1 MKSKID
7 YSLYLCTDRSIMS
20 DTSIEECV
28 EKSLKGG
35 VSVVQIREKDCP
47 GKEFLQI
54 AKSVKEITKRYNVP
68 LIINDRVDVAIAV
81 GADGVHVGQDDLP
94 CAIVRSM
101 VGEDMII
108 GVSASSLTEALKAQ
122 QDGADY
128 IGVGAMFATDTKTD
142 AKVVS
147 MEELDRIRREVSIPI
162 VVIGGINKTTLPDFI
177 GKGIDG
183 IAVVSAIVSQND
195 VESAAR
201 ELKSMFHIYNLKRR
215 RASQARRLLYFIYR
229 SMRFTFSR
237 AVAVFSVQHFYA
249 YLFTFQ
255 LFGTYIV
262 DFLFQRSERAQKQ
275 CEITDCLHKVEDYA
289 SYIDN

>member
-1 MKSKID
+1 
-7 YSLYLCTDRSIMS
+7 MS

-28 EKSLKGG
+28 EKSLRGG
-35 VSVVQIREKDCP
+35 VSVVQIREKDCS
-47 GKEFLQI
+47 GKEFLQL

-195 VESAAR
+195 VEGAAR
-201 ELKSMFHIYNLKRR
+201 ELKSMFHK
-215 RASQARRLLYFIYR
+215 
-229 SMRFTFSR
+229 
-237 AVAVFSVQHFYA
+237 
-249 YLFTFQ
+249 
-255 LFGTYIV
+255 
-262 DFLFQRSERAQKQ
+262 
-275 CEITDCLHKVEDYA
+275 
-289 SYIDN
+289 

>member
-20 DTSIEECV
+20 DASIEECV

-35 VSVVQIREKDCP
+35 VSVVQIREKDCS

-54 AKSVKEITKRYNVP
+54 AKSVKEITRRYGVP

-94 CAIVRSM
+94 CADVRSL

-195 VESAAR
+195 VEGAAR
-201 ELKSMFHIYNLKRR
+201 ELKSMFHK
-215 RASQARRLLYFIYR
+215 
-229 SMRFTFSR
+229 
-237 AVAVFSVQHFYA
+237 
-249 YLFTFQ
+249 
-255 LFGTYIV
+255 
-262 DFLFQRSERAQKQ
+262 
-275 CEITDCLHKVEDYA
+275 
-289 SYIDN
+289 

>member
-7 YSLYLCTDRSIMS
+7 YSLYLCTDRNIMS

-35 VSVVQIREKDCP
+35 VSVVQIREKDCS

-54 AKSVKEITKRYNVP
+54 AKSVKEITKRYDVP

-201 ELKSMFHIYNLKRR
+201 ELKSMFHK
-215 RASQARRLLYFIYR
+215 
-229 SMRFTFSR
+229 
-237 AVAVFSVQHFYA
+237 
-249 YLFTFQ
+249 
-255 LFGTYIV
+255 
-262 DFLFQRSERAQKQ
+262 
-275 CEITDCLHKVEDYA
+275 
-289 SYIDN
+289 

>member
-35 VSVVQIREKDCP
+35 VSVVQIREKDCS

-142 AKVVS
+142 AKVVT

-201 ELKSMFHIYNLKRR
+201 ELKSMFHK
-215 RASQARRLLYFIYR
+215 
-229 SMRFTFSR
+229 
-237 AVAVFSVQHFYA
+237 
-249 YLFTFQ
+249 
-255 LFGTYIV
+255 
-262 DFLFQRSERAQKQ
+262 
-275 CEITDCLHKVEDYA
+275 
-289 SYIDN
+289 

>member
-35 VSVVQIREKDCP
+35 VSVVQIREKDCS
-47 GKEFLQI
+47 GKEFLQL

-142 AKVVS
+142 AKVVT

-201 ELKSMFHIYNLKRR
+201 ELKSMFHK
-215 RASQARRLLYFIYR
+215 
-229 SMRFTFSR
+229 
-237 AVAVFSVQHFYA
+237 
-249 YLFTFQ
+249 
-255 LFGTYIV
+255 
-262 DFLFQRSERAQKQ
+262 
-275 CEITDCLHKVEDYA
+275 
-289 SYIDN
+289 

>member
-28 EKSLKGG
+28 EKSLRGG
-35 VSVVQIREKDCP
+35 VSVVQIREKDCS
-47 GKEFLQI
+47 GKEFLQL

-201 ELKSMFHIYNLKRR
+201 ELKSMFHK
-215 RASQARRLLYFIYR
+215 
-229 SMRFTFSR
+229 
-237 AVAVFSVQHFYA
+237 
-249 YLFTFQ
+249 
-255 LFGTYIV
+255 
-262 DFLFQRSERAQKQ
+262 
-275 CEITDCLHKVEDYA
+275 
-289 SYIDN
+289 

>member
-28 EKSLKGG
+28 EKSLRGG
-35 VSVVQIREKDCP
+35 VSVVQIREKDCS
-47 GKEFLQI
+47 GKEFLQL

-94 CAIVRSM
+94 CADVRSM

-142 AKVVS
+142 AKVVT

-195 VESAAR
+195 VEGAAR
-201 ELKSMFHIYNLKRR
+201 ELKSMFHK
-215 RASQARRLLYFIYR
+215 
-229 SMRFTFSR
+229 
-237 AVAVFSVQHFYA
+237 
-249 YLFTFQ
+249 
-255 LFGTYIV
+255 
-262 DFLFQRSERAQKQ
+262 
-275 CEITDCLHKVEDYA
+275 
-289 SYIDN
+289 

>member
-35 VSVVQIREKDCP
+35 VSVVQIREKDCS

-54 AKSVKEITKRYNVP
+54 AKSVKEITRRYDVP

-195 VESAAR
+195 VEGAAR
-201 ELKSMFHIYNLKRR
+201 ELKSMFHK
-215 RASQARRLLYFIYR
+215 
-229 SMRFTFSR
+229 
-237 AVAVFSVQHFYA
+237 
-249 YLFTFQ
+249 
-255 LFGTYIV
+255 
-262 DFLFQRSERAQKQ
+262 
-275 CEITDCLHKVEDYA
+275 
-289 SYIDN
+289 

>member
-28 EKSLKGG
+28 EKSLRGG
-35 VSVVQIREKDCP
+35 VSVVQIREKDCS
-47 GKEFLQI
+47 GKEFLQL

-195 VESAAR
+195 VEGAAR
-201 ELKSMFHIYNLKRR
+201 ELKSMFHK
-215 RASQARRLLYFIYR
+215 
-229 SMRFTFSR
+229 
-237 AVAVFSVQHFYA
+237 
-249 YLFTFQ
+249 
-255 LFGTYIV
+255 
-262 DFLFQRSERAQKQ
+262 
-275 CEITDCLHKVEDYA
+275 
-289 SYIDN
+289 

>member
-35 VSVVQIREKDCP
+35 VSVVQIREKDCS

-54 AKSVKEITKRYNVP
+54 AKSVKEITRRYDVP

-142 AKVVS
+142 AKVVT

-162 VVIGGINKTTLPDFI
+162 VVIGGLNKTTLPDFI

-201 ELKSMFHIYNLKRR
+201 ELKSMFHK
-215 RASQARRLLYFIYR
+215 
-229 SMRFTFSR
+229 
-237 AVAVFSVQHFYA
+237 
-249 YLFTFQ
+249 
-255 LFGTYIV
+255 
-262 DFLFQRSERAQKQ
+262 
-275 CEITDCLHKVEDYA
+275 
-289 SYIDN
+289 

>member
-20 DTSIEECV
+20 DASIEECV

-54 AKSVKEITKRYNVP
+54 AKSVKEITRRYGVP

-142 AKVVS
+142 AKVVT

-201 ELKSMFHIYNLKRR
+201 ELKSMFHK
-215 RASQARRLLYFIYR
+215 
-229 SMRFTFSR
+229 
-237 AVAVFSVQHFYA
+237 
-249 YLFTFQ
+249 
-255 LFGTYIV
+255 
-262 DFLFQRSERAQKQ
+262 
-275 CEITDCLHKVEDYA
+275 
-289 SYIDN
+289 

>member
-1 MKSKID
+1 M
-7 YSLYLCTDRSIMS
+7 LFRS
-20 DTSIEECV
+20 EECV

-54 AKSVKEITKRYNVP
+54 AKSVKEITRRYNVP

-201 ELKSMFHIYNLKRR
+201 ELKSMFHK
-215 RASQARRLLYFIYR
+215 
-229 SMRFTFSR
+229 
-237 AVAVFSVQHFYA
+237 
-249 YLFTFQ
+249 
-255 LFGTYIV
+255 
-262 DFLFQRSERAQKQ
+262 
-275 CEITDCLHKVEDYA
+275 
-289 SYIDN
+289 

>member
-94 CAIVRSM
+94 CADVRSL

-201 ELKSMFHIYNLKRR
+201 ELKSMFHK
-215 RASQARRLLYFIYR
+215 
-229 SMRFTFSR
+229 
-237 AVAVFSVQHFYA
+237 
-249 YLFTFQ
+249 
-255 LFGTYIV
+255 
-262 DFLFQRSERAQKQ
+262 
-275 CEITDCLHKVEDYA
+275 
-289 SYIDN
+289 

>member
-20 DTSIEECV
+20 DASIEECV

-35 VSVVQIREKDCP
+35 VSVVQIREKDCS
-47 GKEFLQI
+47 GKEFLQL

-94 CAIVRSM
+94 CADVRSM

-142 AKVVS
+142 AKVVT

-195 VESAAR
+195 VEGAAR
-201 ELKSMFHIYNLKRR
+201 ELKSMFHK
-215 RASQARRLLYFIYR
+215 
-229 SMRFTFSR
+229 
-237 AVAVFSVQHFYA
+237 
-249 YLFTFQ
+249 
-255 LFGTYIV
+255 
-262 DFLFQRSERAQKQ
+262 
-275 CEITDCLHKVEDYA
+275 
-289 SYIDN
+289 

>member
-54 AKSVKEITKRYNVP
+54 AKSVKEITRRYNVP

-142 AKVVS
+142 AKVVT

-201 ELKSMFHIYNLKRR
+201 ELKSMFHK
-215 RASQARRLLYFIYR
+215 
-229 SMRFTFSR
+229 
-237 AVAVFSVQHFYA
+237 
-249 YLFTFQ
+249 
-255 LFGTYIV
+255 
-262 DFLFQRSERAQKQ
+262 
-275 CEITDCLHKVEDYA
+275 
-289 SYIDN
+289 

>member
-20 DTSIEECV
+20 DASIEECV

-142 AKVVS
+142 AKVVT

-201 ELKSMFHIYNLKRR
+201 ELKSMFHK
-215 RASQARRLLYFIYR
+215 
-229 SMRFTFSR
+229 
-237 AVAVFSVQHFYA
+237 
-249 YLFTFQ
+249 
-255 LFGTYIV
+255 
-262 DFLFQRSERAQKQ
+262 
-275 CEITDCLHKVEDYA
+275 
-289 SYIDN
+289 

>member
-35 VSVVQIREKDCP
+35 VSVVQIREKDCS

-54 AKSVKEITKRYNVP
+54 AKSVKEITRRYDVP

-142 AKVVS
+142 AKVVT

-201 ELKSMFHIYNLKRR
+201 ELKSMFHK
-215 RASQARRLLYFIYR
+215 
-229 SMRFTFSR
+229 
-237 AVAVFSVQHFYA
+237 
-249 YLFTFQ
+249 
-255 LFGTYIV
+255 
-262 DFLFQRSERAQKQ
+262 
-275 CEITDCLHKVEDYA
+275 
-289 SYIDN
+289 

>member
-54 AKSVKEITKRYNVP
+54 AKSVKEITRRYGVP

-142 AKVVS
+142 AKVVT

-201 ELKSMFHIYNLKRR
+201 ELKSMFHK
-215 RASQARRLLYFIYR
+215 
-229 SMRFTFSR
+229 
-237 AVAVFSVQHFYA
+237 
-249 YLFTFQ
+249 
-255 LFGTYIV
+255 
-262 DFLFQRSERAQKQ
+262 
-275 CEITDCLHKVEDYA
+275 
-289 SYIDN
+289 

>member
-20 DTSIEECV
+20 DASIEECV

-35 VSVVQIREKDCP
+35 VSVVQIREKDCS

-94 CAIVRSM
+94 CTIVRSM

-142 AKVVS
+142 AKVVT

-201 ELKSMFHIYNLKRR
+201 ELKSMFHK
-215 RASQARRLLYFIYR
+215 
-229 SMRFTFSR
+229 
-237 AVAVFSVQHFYA
+237 
-249 YLFTFQ
+249 
-255 LFGTYIV
+255 
-262 DFLFQRSERAQKQ
+262 
-275 CEITDCLHKVEDYA
+275 
-289 SYIDN
+289 

>member
-20 DTSIEECV
+20 DASIEECV

-35 VSVVQIREKDCP
+35 VSVVQIREKDCS

-142 AKVVS
+142 AKVVT

-183 IAVVSAIVSQND
+183 IAVVSAVVSQND

-201 ELKSMFHIYNLKRR
+201 ELKSMFHK
-215 RASQARRLLYFIYR
+215 
-229 SMRFTFSR
+229 
-237 AVAVFSVQHFYA
+237 
-249 YLFTFQ
+249 
-255 LFGTYIV
+255 
-262 DFLFQRSERAQKQ
+262 
-275 CEITDCLHKVEDYA
+275 
-289 SYIDN
+289 

>member
-1 MKSKID
+1 
-7 YSLYLCTDRSIMS
+7 MS
-20 DTSIEECV
+20 DASIEECV

-35 VSVVQIREKDCP
+35 VSVVQIREKDCS

-54 AKSVKEITKRYNVP
+54 AKSVKEITRRYGVP

-94 CAIVRSM
+94 CADVRSL

-195 VESAAR
+195 VEGAAR
-201 ELKSMFHIYNLKRR
+201 ELKSMFHK
-215 RASQARRLLYFIYR
+215 
-229 SMRFTFSR
+229 
-237 AVAVFSVQHFYA
+237 
-249 YLFTFQ
+249 
-255 LFGTYIV
+255 
-262 DFLFQRSERAQKQ
+262 
-275 CEITDCLHKVEDYA
+275 
-289 SYIDN
+289 

>member
-20 DTSIEECV
+20 DASIEECV

-54 AKSVKEITKRYNVP
+54 AKSVKEITRRYNVP

-201 ELKSMFHIYNLKRR
+201 ELKSMFHK
-215 RASQARRLLYFIYR
+215 
-229 SMRFTFSR
+229 
-237 AVAVFSVQHFYA
+237 
-249 YLFTFQ
+249 
-255 LFGTYIV
+255 
-262 DFLFQRSERAQKQ
+262 
-275 CEITDCLHKVEDYA
+275 
-289 SYIDN
+289 

>member
-35 VSVVQIREKDCP
+35 VSVVQIREKDCS

-54 AKSVKEITKRYNVP
+54 AKSVKEITRRYDVP

-142 AKVVS
+142 AKVVT

-183 IAVVSAIVSQND
+183 IAVVSAIVSQNE

-201 ELKSMFHIYNLKRR
+201 ELKSMFHK
-215 RASQARRLLYFIYR
+215 
-229 SMRFTFSR
+229 
-237 AVAVFSVQHFYA
+237 
-249 YLFTFQ
+249 
-255 LFGTYIV
+255 
-262 DFLFQRSERAQKQ
+262 
-275 CEITDCLHKVEDYA
+275 
-289 SYIDN
+289 

>member
-35 VSVVQIREKDCP
+35 VSVVQIREKDCS

-68 LIINDRVDVAIAV
+68 LIINDRVDIAIAV

-94 CAIVRSM
+94 CADVRSL

-142 AKVVS
+142 AKVVT

-201 ELKSMFHIYNLKRR
+201 ELKSMFHK
-215 RASQARRLLYFIYR
+215 
-229 SMRFTFSR
+229 
-237 AVAVFSVQHFYA
+237 
-249 YLFTFQ
+249 
-255 LFGTYIV
+255 
-262 DFLFQRSERAQKQ
+262 
-275 CEITDCLHKVEDYA
+275 
-289 SYIDN
+289 

>member
-54 AKSVKEITKRYNVP
+54 AKSVKEITRRYGVP

-201 ELKSMFHIYNLKRR
+201 ELKSMFHK
-215 RASQARRLLYFIYR
+215 
-229 SMRFTFSR
+229 
-237 AVAVFSVQHFYA
+237 
-249 YLFTFQ
+249 
-255 LFGTYIV
+255 
-262 DFLFQRSERAQKQ
+262 
-275 CEITDCLHKVEDYA
+275 
-289 SYIDN
+289 

>member
-35 VSVVQIREKDCP
+35 VSVVQIREKDCS

-201 ELKSMFHIYNLKRR
+201 ELKSMFHK
-215 RASQARRLLYFIYR
+215 
-229 SMRFTFSR
+229 
-237 AVAVFSVQHFYA
+237 
-249 YLFTFQ
+249 
-255 LFGTYIV
+255 
-262 DFLFQRSERAQKQ
+262 
-275 CEITDCLHKVEDYA
+275 
-289 SYIDN
+289 

>member
-20 DTSIEECV
+20 DASIEECV

-35 VSVVQIREKDCP
+35 VSVVQIREKDCS

-54 AKSVKEITKRYNVP
+54 AKSVKAITKRYNVP

-142 AKVVS
+142 AKVVT

-201 ELKSMFHIYNLKRR
+201 ELKSMFHK
-215 RASQARRLLYFIYR
+215 
-229 SMRFTFSR
+229 
-237 AVAVFSVQHFYA
+237 
-249 YLFTFQ
+249 
-255 LFGTYIV
+255 
-262 DFLFQRSERAQKQ
+262 
-275 CEITDCLHKVEDYA
+275 
-289 SYIDN
+289 

>member
-201 ELKSMFHIYNLKRR
+201 ELKSMFHK
-215 RASQARRLLYFIYR
+215 
-229 SMRFTFSR
+229 
-237 AVAVFSVQHFYA
+237 
-249 YLFTFQ
+249 
-255 LFGTYIV
+255 
-262 DFLFQRSERAQKQ
+262 
-275 CEITDCLHKVEDYA
+275 
-289 SYIDN
+289 

>member
-177 GKGIDG
+177 GKGIDR

-195 VESAAR
+195 IESAAR
-201 ELKSMFHIYNLKRR
+201 ELKSM
-215 RASQARRLLYFIYR
+215 
-229 SMRFTFSR
+229 
-237 AVAVFSVQHFYA
+237 V
-249 YLFTFQ
+249 
-255 LFGTYIV
+255 
-262 DFLFQRSERAQKQ
+262 
-275 CEITDCLHKVEDYA
+275 HK
-289 SYIDN
+289 

>member
-1 MKSKID
+1 
-7 YSLYLCTDRSIMS
+7 MS
-20 DTSIEECV
+20 DASIEECV

-54 AKSVKEITKRYNVP
+54 AKSVKEITRRYGVP

-201 ELKSMFHIYNLKRR
+201 ELKSMFHK
-215 RASQARRLLYFIYR
+215 
-229 SMRFTFSR
+229 
-237 AVAVFSVQHFYA
+237 
-249 YLFTFQ
+249 
-255 LFGTYIV
+255 
-262 DFLFQRSERAQKQ
+262 
-275 CEITDCLHKVEDYA
+275 
-289 SYIDN
+289 

>member
-20 DTSIEECV
+20 DASIEECV

-35 VSVVQIREKDCP
+35 VSVVQIREKDCS

-68 LIINDRVDVAIAV
+68 LIINDRVDIAIAV

-94 CAIVRSM
+94 CADVRSL

-142 AKVVS
+142 AKVVT

-201 ELKSMFHIYNLKRR
+201 ELKSMFHK
-215 RASQARRLLYFIYR
+215 
-229 SMRFTFSR
+229 
-237 AVAVFSVQHFYA
+237 
-249 YLFTFQ
+249 
-255 LFGTYIV
+255 
-262 DFLFQRSERAQKQ
+262 
-275 CEITDCLHKVEDYA
+275 
-289 SYIDN
+289 

>member
-1 MKSKID
+1 
-7 YSLYLCTDRSIMS
+7 MS
-20 DTSIEECV
+20 DASIEECV

-54 AKSVKEITKRYNVP
+54 AKSVKEITRRYGVP

-142 AKVVS
+142 AKVVT

-201 ELKSMFHIYNLKRR
+201 ELKSMFHK
-215 RASQARRLLYFIYR
+215 
-229 SMRFTFSR
+229 
-237 AVAVFSVQHFYA
+237 
-249 YLFTFQ
+249 
-255 LFGTYIV
+255 
-262 DFLFQRSERAQKQ
+262 
-275 CEITDCLHKVEDYA
+275 
-289 SYIDN
+289 

>member
-54 AKSVKEITKRYNVP
+54 AKSVKEITRRYGVP

-142 AKVVS
+142 AKVVT

-177 GKGIDG
+177 GKCLDG

-201 ELKSMFHIYNLKRR
+201 ELKSMFHK
-215 RASQARRLLYFIYR
+215 
-229 SMRFTFSR
+229 
-237 AVAVFSVQHFYA
+237 
-249 YLFTFQ
+249 
-255 LFGTYIV
+255 
-262 DFLFQRSERAQKQ
+262 
-275 CEITDCLHKVEDYA
+275 
-289 SYIDN
+289 

>member
-20 DTSIEECV
+20 DASIEECV
-28 EKSLKGG
+28 EKSLRGG

-142 AKVVS
+142 AKVVT

-201 ELKSMFHIYNLKRR
+201 ELKSMFHK
-215 RASQARRLLYFIYR
+215 
-229 SMRFTFSR
+229 
-237 AVAVFSVQHFYA
+237 
-249 YLFTFQ
+249 
-255 LFGTYIV
+255 
-262 DFLFQRSERAQKQ
+262 
-275 CEITDCLHKVEDYA
+275 
-289 SYIDN
+289 

>member
-35 VSVVQIREKDCP
+35 VSVVQIREKDCS

-54 AKSVKEITKRYNVP
+54 AKSVKEITRRYDVP

-201 ELKSMFHIYNLKRR
+201 ELKSMFHK
-215 RASQARRLLYFIYR
+215 
-229 SMRFTFSR
+229 
-237 AVAVFSVQHFYA
+237 
-249 YLFTFQ
+249 
-255 LFGTYIV
+255 
-262 DFLFQRSERAQKQ
+262 
-275 CEITDCLHKVEDYA
+275 
-289 SYIDN
+289 

>member
-20 DTSIEECV
+20 DASIEECV

-35 VSVVQIREKDCP
+35 VSVVQIREKDCS

-54 AKSVKEITKRYNVP
+54 AKNVKEITKRYNVP

-142 AKVVS
+142 AKVVT

-201 ELKSMFHIYNLKRR
+201 ELKSMFHK
-215 RASQARRLLYFIYR
+215 
-229 SMRFTFSR
+229 
-237 AVAVFSVQHFYA
+237 
-249 YLFTFQ
+249 
-255 LFGTYIV
+255 
-262 DFLFQRSERAQKQ
+262 
-275 CEITDCLHKVEDYA
+275 
-289 SYIDN
+289 

>member
-54 AKSVKEITKRYNVP
+54 AKSVKEITRRYGVP

-142 AKVVS
+142 AKVVT

-183 IAVVSAIVSQND
+183 IAVVSAI
-195 VESAAR
+195 E
-201 ELKSMFHIYNLKRR
+201 IG
-215 RASQARRLLYFIYR
+215 RASWR
-229 SMRFTFSR
+229 
-237 AVAVFSVQHFYA
+237 
-249 YLFTFQ
+249 
-255 LFGTYIV
+255 
-262 DFLFQRSERAQKQ
+262 ER
-275 CEITDCLHKVEDYA
+275 V
-289 SYIDN
+289 